1 MPSGKE
7 KDTLETKSYKLSKS
21 DVLLVRGP
29 ASVRAESKG
38 ISVLGTNLEINDKI
52 TVRKNKVLPFEANE
66 DSSMIQ
72 LTLGEKG
79 EALISHDKVG
89 VGIWKDLQEKV
100 FKSFESG
107 KRRFMII
114 GETDSGKS
122 TLTSYLANMA
132 LIRGLKTIIVDGD
145 IGQGDLAPP
154 GCIGAATV
162 RDKIYD
168 LRDLRAEV
176 FGFLGFT
183 SPRYVRDLMIERM
196 KKIIY
201 QIEEKEHD
209 LCIINTDGYVVE
221 EGMDH
226 KIAMIKE
233 LEPDIVICF
242 KEIDKELLKRLK
254 DFDDTLIILAVD
266 KPEGVVKS
274 PSERSERRLSQY
286 HRFLKDGRNLSVG
299 LRRINLN
306 FMEDFYEYNLSEIE
320 LKEISRKLSS
330 NILSAKKSDNKI
342 ILFRSGMNDV
352 IEMFGRFTIFN
363 QNSLRGMFIGL
374 GANDETL
381 GFAQID
387 KMHQNLIITLNTNF
401 KGKFDT
407 LFLSTIR
414 ISPNFR
420 NEAILPILKKS

>member
-7 KDTLETKSYKLSKS
+7 KGTLENKSYKLSKS

-38 ISVLGTNLEINDKI
+38 ISVLGMNLEINDKI
-52 TVRKNKVLPFEANE
+52 TVRKNKVLPFEADE
-66 DSSMIQ
+66 DGSMIQ
-72 LTLGEKG
+72 LTLGEKS

-89 VGIWKDLQEKV
+89 VRIWKDLGEKV

-122 TLTSYLANMA
+122 TLTSYLVNIA
-132 LIRGLKTIIVDGD
+132 LTRGLKTIIVDGD

-196 KKIIY
+196 KKIIS

-242 KEIDKELLKRLK
+242 KETDKELLKRLK
-254 DFDDTLIILAVD
+254 DFDDAPIILAVD

-286 HRFLKDGRNLSVG
+286 YRFLKDGRNLSIG
-299 LRRINLN
+299 LRRINLS
-306 FMEDFYEYNLSEIE
+306 FMEEFYKYNLSEIE

-330 NILSAKKSDNKI
+330 SILFAKKSDNKT
-342 ILFRSGMNDV
+342 ILFRSGMDDV

-363 QNSLRGMFIGL
+363 QNSLRGMFVGL
-374 GANDETL
+374 GANDEVF

-387 KMHQNLIITLNTNF
+387 RMHQNQIITLNTNF
-401 KGKFDT
+401 KGKFDI

-414 ISPNFR
+414 ISSNLK
-420 NEAILPILKKS
+420 NEAILPILRRS